1 MLIAICAAV
10 AALAL
15 VVLTI
20 VAIRTS
26 IEVRKTA
33 IAARAFMDQVETE
46 IKPVILDLHETL
58 GNLKVLTEGA
68 AGKVEDMKS
77 FMEAAGDTGRSLHT
91 INSVVGNVSGLV
103 SKSSLWMTG
112 VKVAGKFILNRMI
125 KKRG

>member
-1 MLIAICAAV
+1 MLIALSAAV

-20 VAIRTS
+20 VVIRTS

-33 IAARAFMDQVETE
+33 IKARTFMEQVETE

-58 GNLKVLTEGA
+58 GNLKVLSEGA
-68 AGKVEDMKS
+68 AEKIDDMKS

-91 INSVVGNVSGLV
+91 INSVVGNVTGLV

-112 VKVAGKFILNRMI
+112 LKVTGKFLLNRMI